1 MRHALPPPGWLP
13 DIRSIA
19 ASLFFLDDRVAL
31 VNGSFWTLMV
41 EFRWY
46 FAFPLLLWLWVR
58 SPRAFLAAGIA
69 SLVLYHFTR
78 ARALDFGTLPGF
90 MLGIIAADLH
100 VRGPHTAGWG
110 EHLKRWSWLL
120 AAAGI
125 ALGVACQANATIPGY
140 DRTDVTFAYQPT
152 IFGWQLG
159 CFALVVFAGAN
170 AAFRRLLSVRAL
182 VATGVASYGIYLV
195 HEPIVAAGM
204 ARFTGVTER
213 WRAAPSRSRRGSRS
227 GPPARCRSP
236 RVPCARR
243 CWREYDRGSR
253 AGAETF
259 AGIGRTIEIRPA
271 PQTRGVVT
279 EDYASSR
286 FAVVAPSSPT

>member
-204 ARFTGVTER
+204 ARFTGVTGALASGAVAL
-213 WRAAPSRSRRGSRS
+213 AAGFAFWAACEVPFTTGSL
-227 GPPARCRSP
+227 RSP
-236 RVPCARR
+236 LLARVRPWLERVL
-243 CWREYDRGSR
+243 
-253 AGAETF
+253 TF